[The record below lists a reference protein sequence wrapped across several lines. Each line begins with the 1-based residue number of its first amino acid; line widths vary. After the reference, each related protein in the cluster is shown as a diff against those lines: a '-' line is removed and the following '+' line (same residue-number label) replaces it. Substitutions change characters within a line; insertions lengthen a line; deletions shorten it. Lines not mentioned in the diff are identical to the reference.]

1 MQDVNYSVRKAYFQA
16 RQGFVIVDSSAIEV
30 YDRMAPNNAAY
41 PYIILSTQTDVDDS
55 VKSCQGHE
63 CTMLLDVVTG
73 FNGAVKS
80 DMVDSICSQILGIIN
95 SINNRLTLTNNLQ
108 LISTRLISDNTIES
122 QNDVWK
128 ILRRLLRFAHKVHEQ
143 VNI

>member
-1 MQDVNYSVRKAYFQA
+1 MQDINYSVRKAYYKA
-16 RQGFVIVDSSAIEV
+16 LQGHVMIDSIAVEV
-30 YDRMAPNNAAY
+30 YDKMAPNNAAY

-63 CTMLLDVVTG
+63 CTMLVDVVTG

-80 DMVDSICSQILGIIN
+80 DILDDICGQILGLIN
-95 SINNRLTLTNNLQ
+95 PSFGRLTLTNNLQ
-108 LISTRLISDNTIES
+108 LISTKLISDNTIES